1 MVSRRRP
8 PRRGAGDGFSS
19 TFLSQM
25 NERDLRLLQAA
36 AAAADSTVHEADDAL
51 DAVDDDNMEL
61 VVADLSADEI
71 NAALQA
77 LVGEMEGRHDDK
89 SQDFQPPPARSTSN
103 PNTAATNKFDFDT
116 TEDSL
121 ENLKRLLGLDD
132 NPALDTIDDLRQHNG
147 SVVASGMDQS
157 RPIDHEGHLAD
168 LQRSLT
174 ELPNPTTRTNSP
186 PTQGSTMTEV
196 DPQATAN
203 LVNWLSALVGPSTDT
218 PAPPAP
224 APPAQPRG
232 RTRQSPIPD
241 PFEDPVKAAERDRI
255 RVENRERKKKWRTQN
270 QERSKSPPLVHAS
283 YSPTYAHQR
292 QRQRLALSRYQAR
305 CPTLRY
311 VNLRGEDILG
321 RARVQPPPLQACHS
335 QGTTHHRQPCQ

>member
-1 MVSRRRP
+1 
-8 PRRGAGDGFSS
+8 
-19 TFLSQM
+19 M
-25 NERDLRLLQAA
+25 NEQDLRLLQAA
-36 AAAADSTVHEADDAL
+36 AAAADSTIHEADDAL
-51 DAVDDDNMEL
+51 NAVDDDNMEL
-61 VVADLSADEI
+61 AVADLSADEI

-77 LVGEMEGRHDDK
+77 LVGEMEERHDDK
-89 SQDFQPPPARSTSN
+89 GQDLQPPPPPPPERPTSN
-103 PNTAATNKFDFDT
+103 LNTATANKFDFDT

-132 NPALDTIDDLRQHNG
+132 NPVLDTIDDLRQHNG

-174 ELPNPTTRTNSP
+174 ELSNPTTRTNSP
-186 PTQGSTMTEV
+186 PTQGSAMTEV

-218 PAPPAP
+218 PAPPPAP

-270 QERSKSPPLVHAS
+270 QERSKSPALVHVPARFIFACLRT
-283 YSPTYAHQR
+283 PKTR
-292 QRQRLALSRYQAR
+292 TTTCVVALPS
-305 CPTLRY
+305 
-311 VNLRGEDILG
+311 V
-321 RARVQPPPLQACHS
+321 PPNSTVH
-335 QGTTHHRQPCQ
+335 